1 MKEINYKIV
10 GQRLEYAR
18 NQKEISLEDA
28 GQYIGV
34 HKSTILRWEN
44 GSTKKIA
51 LPILESL
58 ANFYNVSPAWL
69 VGLDVPME
77 KQSEELEDKLLK
89 LNNYMEENN
98 INSIKLIPI
107 FDNINLNNN
116 WKKHPTGYTPFD
128 AKIQGCP
135 ENRDYFY
142 YKISENSMNIEK
154 DTYVLIENTNNIDIN
169 DIILYSIDNK
179 NIELGIYKLN
189 LKQEKK
195 FIVLGKYIK

>member
-1 MKEINYKIV
+1 MEHDSIKN
-10 GQRLEYAR
+10 RLNKAILIRNIKPVELSKKTGISKSSLSEYIKGTHEPKR
-18 NQKEISLEDA
+18 TTI
-28 GQYIGV
+28 YI
-34 HKSTILRWEN
+34 LAE
-44 GSTKKIA
+44 A
-51 LPILESL
+51 L
-58 ANFYNVSPAWL
+58 NVSPAWL
-69 VGLDVPME
+69 LGFDIPME
-77 KQSEELEDKLLK
+77 KQSEELENKLVK

-107 FDNINLNNN
+107 FDNINLNDN

-135 ENRDYFY
+135 ENKDYFY

-189 LKQEKK
+189 LKQEKN